1 MSNQEVLA
9 EVISVKPNK
18 ITVQV
23 TNLENFKLPD
33 ESLKVGSYIR
43 VTNNDDAIL
52 IAIIENFSIGFDN
65 RNERIYLIEALP
77 LGVLEDGKFI
87 RGGDTIAIPPR
98 KVEPATTHDIRAIY
112 DSITEEK
119 RLKFCT
125 LSTKKEI
132 HVPIDGNKF
141 FNKHVAILG
150 STGSGKSHTL
160 SKILQTAISS
170 KDGDF
175 SLNNSHI
182 IIFDIHSEYKSAFP
196 NANFLDINTL
206 KLPYWLLN
214 SDELEE
220 ILLDTGERD
229 NYNQSSVFRKLV
241 TINKEIHNEGVKNIS
256 YDTPIKFSLDEVVNA
271 LFNLK
276 NETKNSKNNELCMI
290 DNGNYSL
297 KPDGGVDAN
306 MGVLFESDV
315 EKIKNYFL
323 TRHKFFP
330 TKSQNINKGLYAE
343 GTLDKFFNRIE
354 EKIRQDRLKFIFD
367 PILQQSNFVD
377 VLRDIIGY
385 SDKKKSNITI
395 IDLSDV
401 PFEVLTIT
409 VSVISRLIFDYGYFY
424 KRQRFEINPE
434 EVINNDVPILM
445 VYEEAHKYVPNSELT
460 KFRASKMAIERIAK
474 EGRKYGITLML
485 SSQRPSE
492 ISETIFS
499 QCNNFISMR
508 LTNPVDQNYVR
519 KLLPDSLGGIIDIL
533 PSLHQGDALLV
544 GDSIVLPSI
553 VTIDRCDPE
562 PSSNDIPYWSL
573 WKEEWKEV
581 QFEAICQ
588 KWK

>member
-297 KPDGGVDAN
+297 KSDGGVDAN

-460 KFRASKMAIERIAK
+460 KYRASKIAIERIAK

-581 QFEAICQ
+581 KFEAICQ

>member
-9 EVISVKPNK
+9 EVISVRPNK

-98 KVEPATTHDIRAIY
+98 KVEPATTQDIRAIY

-367 PILQQSNFVD
+367 PILQNSDFVD

-460 KFRASKMAIERIAK
+460 KYRASKIAIERIAK

-581 QFEAICQ
+581 KFEAICQ

>member
-9 EVISVKPNK
+9 EVISVRPNK

-98 KVEPATTHDIRAIY
+98 KVEPATTQDIRAIY

-367 PILQQSNFVD
+367 PILQNSDFVD

-424 KRQRFEINPE
+424 KRQRFEINSE

-460 KFRASKMAIERIAK
+460 KYRASKIAIERIAK

-581 QFEAICQ
+581 KFEAICQ

>member
-9 EVISVKPNK
+9 EVISVRPNK

-98 KVEPATTHDIRAIY
+98 KVEPATTQDIRAIY

-367 PILQQSNFVD
+367 PILQNSDFVD

-385 SDKKKSNITI
+385 SYKKKSNITI

-460 KFRASKMAIERIAK
+460 KYRASKIAIERIAK

-581 QFEAICQ
+581 KFEAICQ

>member
-9 EVISVKPNK
+9 EVISVRPNK

-98 KVEPATTHDIRAIY
+98 KVEPATTQDIRAIY

-367 PILQQSNFVD
+367 PILQYSDFVD

-460 KFRASKMAIERIAK
+460 KYRASKIAIERIAK

-581 QFEAICQ
+581 KFEAICQ